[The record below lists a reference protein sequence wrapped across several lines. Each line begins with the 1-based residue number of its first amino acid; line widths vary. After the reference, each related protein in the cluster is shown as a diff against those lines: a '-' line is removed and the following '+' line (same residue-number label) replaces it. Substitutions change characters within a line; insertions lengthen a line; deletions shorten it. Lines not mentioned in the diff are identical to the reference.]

1 MTDRDVVKTGDGT
14 KLLGVGAVV
23 AALGA
28 SLCCILPVAVAI
40 LGVGSA
46 ALGAKLEFLRP
57 WMSGATVLIL
67 GFAFYRA
74 YRPPR
79 CEPGQACAEPTNRR
93 RQRAILWVVAVLAI
107 LLLAFPYYV
116 SWLL

>member
-1 MTDRDVVKTGDGT
+1 MSNGRDTS
-14 KLLGVGAVV
+14 LLGGGAVL

-28 SLCCILPVAVAI
+28 SLCCILPVAVAL

-46 ALGAKLEFLRP
+46 ALAAKLEPLRP
-57 WMSGATVLIL
+57 WMAGATALIL

-74 YRPPR
+74 YRPVA
-79 CEPGQACAEPTNRR
+79 CEPEEACAVPEKRR
-93 RQRAILWVVAVLAI
+93 GQRILLWVVATAA
-107 LLLAFPYYV
+107 LLLLTFPYYV